1 MNLTPLRAATAAAL
15 ALALFAG
22 SACSK
27 SEDTSSTTETT
38 EATATTD
45 GGEAAAQTKIFDEMI
60 QGQLIVVGCLKGQ
73 ADGIMGPK
81 TDAAIVAFQTA
92 SKIRVDGELGPQTD
106 AALSKA
112 AESKTIVCVAS
123 TTPTTASSTTTAAPY
138 GPNDAPCTAT
148 AIAKGLSDPQ
158 ATITRFGCQND
169 VPSNDPGSSGR
180 WAGAQYVDADTGGAI
195 LLATSGTWVEQDT
208 DALCSAASPQ
218 VPALVKQIGCV
229 TKPGEMN

>member
-1 MNLTPLRAATAAAL
+1 MTMTPLRAATAAAL

-38 EATATTD
+38 EDAAG
-45 GGEAAAQTKIFDEMI
+45 GGEDAAQTKIFDEMI

-92 SKIRVDGELGPQTD
+92 SKIEVDGELGPQTD

-112 AESKTIVCVAS
+112 AGSKTIVCVAS
-123 TTPTTASSTTTAAPY
+123 TTPTTASSPTTAAPY

-229 TKPGEMN
+229 TKPGDSN

>member
-1 MNLTPLRAATAAAL
+1 MTMTPLRAATAAAL

-38 EATATTD
+38 EDAAG
-45 GGEAAAQTKIFDEMI
+45 GGEDAAQTKIFDEMI

-92 SKIRVDGELGPQTD
+92 SKIEVDGELGPQTD

-112 AESKTIVCVAS
+112 AGSKTIVCVAS
-123 TTPTTASSTTTAAPY
+123 TTPTTAAPY

>member
-1 MNLTPLRAATAAAL
+1 MTMTPLRAATAVAL

-38 EATATTD
+38 EDAAG
-45 GGEAAAQTKIFDEMI
+45 GGEDAAQTKIFDEMI

-92 SKIRVDGELGPQTD
+92 SKIEVDGELGPQTD

-112 AESKTIVCVAS
+112 AGSKTIVCVAS
-123 TTPTTASSTTTAAPY
+123 TTPTTASSPTTAAPY

-229 TKPGEMN
+229 TKPGDSN

>member
-1 MNLTPLRAATAAAL
+1 MTMTPLRAATAAAL

-27 SEDTSSTTETT
+27 SEDTSSTTET
-38 EATATTD
+38 TATTD

-123 TTPTTASSTTTAAPY
+123 TTPTTASSPTTAAPY

-195 LLATSGTWVEQDT
+195 LLASSGTWVEQDT
-208 DALCSAASPQ
+208 DALCSADSPQ

-229 TKPGEMN
+229 TKPGEAN

>member
-1 MNLTPLRAATAAAL
+1 MTMTPLRAATAAAL

-27 SEDTSSTTETT
+27 SDDTSSTTETT
-38 EATATTD
+38 EDAAG
-45 GGEAAAQTKIFDEMI
+45 GGEDAAQTKIFDEMI

-92 SKIRVDGELGPQTD
+92 SKIEVDGELGPQTD

-112 AESKTIVCVAS
+112 AGSKTIVCVAS
-123 TTPTTASSTTTAAPY
+123 TTPTTASSPTTAAPY

-229 TKPGEMN
+229 TKPGDSN